1 MRKALL
7 WTGVVVLALAL
18 GVGGAAGAGAL
29 MARTQERAAALAP
42 QSGTTPDDT
51 LPFFRFRGMDRQR
64 MMPGFGTSP
73 RGGQEA
79 CPFDGFGGMPG
90 GMMGGW
96 RDNGDQN
103 GACLRNDGWRMPH
116 GGMWGNRGVPST
128 AQGER
133 ITLDSAVEKAQ
144 TYAQSIDPA
153 LTVSEVM
160 EFDQNFYAAVT
171 EKDTGRGALEVL
183 IDPITGAI
191 HPEPGP
197 NMMWNTKYGHMRGLG
212 AEGVDNSITLESAR
226 EKAQLFLDGAQP
238 GAVLAEGGVSFYGY
252 FTFDY
257 QVDGKPAGMLSVN
270 GRSGQVWPHTWHGE
284 FVAEK
289 EIAQ

>member
-29 MARTQERAAALAP
+29 IERSQEKAAALAA
-42 QSGTTPDDT
+42 QAGTTPDDT
-51 LPFFRFRGMDRQR
+51 APFFGFRGTDRQR
-64 MMPGFGTSP
+64 MMPGFGTTP

-79 CPFDGFGGMPG
+79 CPFDEFGGMPG
-90 GMMGGW
+90 GRARSW
-96 RDNGDQN
+96 REYGDQN
-103 GACLRNDGWRMPH
+103 GTCPLSGSGRMNR
-116 GGMWGNRGVPST
+116 GGMWGDGGVPST

-133 ITLDSAVEKAQ
+133 ITLDAAVEAVQ
-144 TYAQSIDPA
+144 SYAQSIDQG
-153 LTVSEVM
+153 LTVSEVT
-160 EFDQNFYAAVT
+160 EFDQNFYALLT
-171 EKDTGRGALEVL
+171 EKETGRGALEVL
-183 IDPITGAI
+183 IHPITGAV

-197 NMMWNTKYGHMRGLG
+197 SMMWNLKYGHMRGLRTE
-212 AEGVDNSITLESAR
+212 AVDNSITLEAAR
-226 EKAQLFLDGAQP
+226 EKAQQYLDDAQP

-252 FTFDY
+252 YTFDY

-270 GRSGQVWPHTWHGE
+270 GLSGQVWPHTWHGA

>member
-18 GVGGAAGAGAL
+18 GVGGAAGAGVL
-29 MARTQERAAALAP
+29 IERSQEKTAALAA

-51 LPFFRFRGMDRQR
+51 VPFFPFRGTDRQR
-64 MMPGFGTSP
+64 RMPGFGNSP

-90 GMMGGW
+90 GMMRSW
-96 RDNGDQN
+96 REYGNQN
-103 GACLRNDGWRMPH
+103 GTCPLSGRGRTPR
-116 GGMWGNRGVPST
+116 GGMRGYGAVPST
-128 AQGER
+128 TQGER
-133 ITLDSAVEKAQ
+133 LTLDAAVEKAQ
-144 TYAQSIDPA
+144 SYAQSLDQE

-160 EFDQNFYAAVT
+160 EFDQNFYALLT
-171 EKDTGRGALEVL
+171 EKETGRGALEVL
-183 IDPITGAI
+183 IDPITGAV

-197 NMMWNTKYGHMRGLG
+197 SMMWNLKYGHMRGLRTE
-212 AEGVDNSITLESAR
+212 AVDNSITLEAAR
-226 EKAQLFLDGAQP
+226 EKAQQYLDDAQP

-252 FTFDY
+252 YTLDY

-270 GRSGQVWPHTWHGE
+270 GLSGQVWPHTWHGA